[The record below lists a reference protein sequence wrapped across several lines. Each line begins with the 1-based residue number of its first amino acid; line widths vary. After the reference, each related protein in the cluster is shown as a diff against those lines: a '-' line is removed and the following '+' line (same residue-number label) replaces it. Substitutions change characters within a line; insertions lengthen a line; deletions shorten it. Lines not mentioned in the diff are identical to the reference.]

1 MSGTKTNR
9 TDLENR
15 FKKGMY
21 PTENDFANVFASYV
35 HKDDA
40 ITLSQ
45 ITLEEG
51 GDNLGEVIDSKAD
64 KQTLETFVREVET
77 VLETTRDSETGAITN
92 SAISS
97 LAQRITDA
105 ENDIASA
112 ANAVETNEDSIAKI
126 LTILGKQNGESVS
139 ELASRFS
146 ALSGDYATVFAF
158 VSKVKTF
165 LESADVADTTI
176 NRWQEIEAFLQ
187 GITDTETLTG
197 LLQQMKQEILAE
209 IPEPQTQPTGNYLEL
224 VEDLD
229 AYTDAPDGKIVK
241 YVGQTNEKYTRGFD
255 YERKVS
261 EEKSFAA
268 GSKVLSFDHFNIVD
282 DIVLDGNYYEDPTI
296 NVESCYAY
304 TYAKCKQQLQD
315 NGDGTFSKIA
325 CSDNII
331 ICRTRQAKPIPESYV
346 IINGIY
352 HKLPAELELAS
363 CSYQGA
369 LMRNYEYSDYVFV
382 PTANLWV
389 CFGSVESH
397 MSSGYYKTFINP
409 ETGDIIQYDPLGS
422 SFNDQQDALL
432 TTADGIKV
440 YLVNKECV
448 GHFSDL
454 TDAITVG
461 GASWQLIPSFN
472 VIN

>member
-1 MSGTKTNR
+1 
-9 TDLENR
+9 
-15 FKKGMY
+15 MY
-21 PTENDFANVFASYV
+21 PTEDDFADVFESYL
-35 HKDDA
+35 HKDDT
-40 ITLSQ
+40 IPVSKVTVG
-45 ITLEEG
+45 EG
-51 GDNLGEVIDSKAD
+51 GESIGNAIDGKAD
-64 KQTLETFVREVET
+64 KQTLETFINEMET
-77 VLETTRDSETGAITN
+77 VLETVRDESTNEITHTV
-92 SAISS
+92 ITD

-105 ENDIASA
+105 ENDIANA
-112 ANAVETNEDSIAKI
+112 ANEAETNGNAIAKI
-126 LTILGKQNGESVS
+126 LTILGKQDGETVT

-176 NRWQEIEAFLQ
+176 NRWQEIESFLQ

-209 IPEPQTQPTGNYLEL
+209 IPEPQPQPTGNYLEL

-229 AYTDAPDGKIVK
+229 DYTDAPEGKIVK

-255 YERKVS
+255 YERKIS

-268 GSKVLSFDHFNIVD
+268 GSKVLSFDNFNIVD
-282 DIVLDGNYYEDPTI
+282 DIVLDGNYYEDPSI
-296 NVESCYAY
+296 NIESHYAY
-304 TYAKCKQQLQD
+304 AYAKCKQQLQD

-346 IINGIY
+346 IINGVY

-369 LMRNYEYSDYVFV
+369 LMRNYEFSDYVFV

-422 SFNDQQDALL
+422 SFNDRQDALL